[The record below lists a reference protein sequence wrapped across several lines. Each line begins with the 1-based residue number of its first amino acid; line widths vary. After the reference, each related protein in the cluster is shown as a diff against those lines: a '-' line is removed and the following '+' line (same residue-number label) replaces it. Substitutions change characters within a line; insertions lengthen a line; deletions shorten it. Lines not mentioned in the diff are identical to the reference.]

1 MIALDNDFQT
11 GIYVLSWR
19 GRGGESK
26 YGPWPALC
34 DAFRLINERCADAA
48 KADDS
53 PQAQQPPRDESDSR
67 PPRSCTPQ
75 GVRFASGV
83 QEIEPVH
90 SIHQLVDRSGHE
102 VKSTEDL
109 TTEAKE
115 EIRNL
120 AITLQ
125 KSKLQESRMSNYAF
139 EPVSLP
145 PSRVGLQTVGGQFST
160 LLACLIPLRRVP
172 SNPP

>member
-1 MIALDNDFQT
+1 MAFSLRCIPTN
-11 GIYVLSWR
+11 
-19 GRGGESK
+19 GRGT
-26 YGPWPALC
+26 
-34 DAFRLINERCADAA
+34 DAA
-48 KADDS
+48 KADDTS
-53 PQAQQPPRDESDSR
+53 QAQHAPRDESDSR
-67 PPRSCTPQ
+67 SPSSSTPQ

-83 QEIEPVH
+83 QEIEPIH

-109 TTEAKE
+109 TPEAKE

-120 AITLQ
+120 AMTLQ

-145 PSRVGLQTVGGQFST
+145 PSRVGF
-160 LLACLIPLRRVP
+160 
-172 SNPP
+172 